1 MKLRCQPV
9 RLARLTAGLVL
20 ALAFTVAAST
30 TALAHATL
38 ISSNPGNGAVLASS
52 PGDVQLQFDV
62 PVNPRLSGVELHD
75 SAGHRLLGATI
86 DPEFGASSQL
96 TIELPPLR
104 RGVYRLD
111 FQARDD
117 TDLHETAGA
126 IVFGVGAAA
135 DIQLQPT
142 VIPTPSYLETG
153 IRWLEL
159 AGTCLLVGVVTI
171 WLGILPAV
179 GRRRSLSTATRSR
192 LLLIATTGYVAFLL
206 GKAGQLLIAAAGLLP
221 VDAMPWPGA
230 VWTALTAGRFGLLW
244 LAAMA
249 TAAITLVAV
258 RTALMRPGS
267 WLVSGALGV
276 TTIGLLAVT
285 TATSHGA
292 NQSGPDLPLIV
303 IRIIHLGAAG
313 LWVGGLTVLVFL
325 FGGALRGGSSE
336 APAALVAFRR
346 FTGLAFIAVGL
357 LTVSGLLLVGRGV
370 ASASQ
375 LTTTTYGL
383 TLVAKLIAGGAAIG
397 FGIRHTLLLSPPRGG
412 GVGGPVKLARSV
424 PFEVGAML
432 VVLWGA
438 AALGATAPAPPAGT
452 AASVGPALEADTT
465 SQVGDLLVHT
475 QMEPGR
481 PGANTLFVMVRG
493 GAALPGGA
501 VTAVQ
506 ATLRQRGHPTE
517 TLLGRAIGGG
527 GFEFPPARVATT
539 GELDVVVTIT
549 RADGTQDRTLCAWT
563 VAPPPPAPP
572 PGLPDTPWAPALEA
586 AAIGLALALAGGV
599 TTMLVMGRLR
609 RALAR

>member
-1 MKLRCQPV
+1 MNFRCQPV
-9 RLARLTAGLVL
+9 RLARLTAGLGL
-20 ALAFTVAAST
+20 ALALTGAATT

-52 PGDVQLQFDV
+52 PGQVQLQFDV
-62 PVNPRLSGVELHD
+62 PVNPRLSQVEVEDRNGNQALAPTIEPLPGVSSTL
-75 SAGHRLLGATI
+75 TI
-86 DPEFGASSQL
+86 D
-96 TIELPPLR
+96 LPPLR
-104 RGVYRLD
+104 PGVYQLV

-117 TDLHETAGA
+117 TDLHLTAGT
-126 IVFGVGAAA
+126 IVFGVGQAA
-135 DIQLQPT
+135 DLQVPAT
-142 VIPTPSYLETG
+142 VTPAPSYLETG

-159 AGTCLLVGVVTI
+159 AGTCLLVGMVTV

-179 GRRRSLSTATRSR
+179 GRRRSLSVSTRHR
-192 LLLIATTGYVAFLL
+192 LLTIATIGYVAFLF
-206 GKAGQLLIAAAGLLP
+206 GKAGQLVLAAGGLLP
-221 VDAMPWPGA
+221 ADATSWPGA
-230 VWTALTAGRFGLLW
+230 MWTALSAGRFGLLW
-244 LAAMA
+244 LAGM
-249 TAAITLVAV
+249 TCAAIVLVAV
-258 RTALMRPGS
+258 RCALARPGAR
-267 WLVSGALGV
+267 LLGGALLAA
-276 TTIGLLAVT
+276 TIALLVVS

-292 NQSGPDLPLIV
+292 NQDGPDPPLIAV
-303 IRIIHLGAAG
+303 RVIHLGAAG
-313 LWVGGLTVLVFL
+313 IWVGGLTVIVFL
-325 FGGALRGGSSE
+325 FAGALRGGSPE

-383 TLVAKLIAGGAAIG
+383 TLVAKLIAGAAAIG

-452 AASVGPALEADTT
+452 APSVGPALVADTT

-475 QMEPGR
+475 QMEPGQ
-481 PGANTLFVMVRG
+481 PGPNRLSIAIR
-493 GAALPGGA
+493 AAAAPGPA

-506 ATLRQRGHPTE
+506 ATLMQRGHPPE
-517 TLLGRAIGGG
+517 TLLGRPTSAGGY
-527 GFEFPPARVATT
+527 EFPPAEVVAT
-539 GELDVVVTIT
+539 GALDVDVTIT
-549 RADGTQDRTLCAWT
+549 RADGTQDRTECAWT
-563 VAPPPPAPP
+563 VSPPPPAAP
-572 PGLPDTPWAPALEA
+572 PGLPATPWAPLLDTL
-586 AAIGLALALAGGV
+586 AIGLALALAGGV
-599 TTMLVMGRLR
+599 STVLVMGRLR